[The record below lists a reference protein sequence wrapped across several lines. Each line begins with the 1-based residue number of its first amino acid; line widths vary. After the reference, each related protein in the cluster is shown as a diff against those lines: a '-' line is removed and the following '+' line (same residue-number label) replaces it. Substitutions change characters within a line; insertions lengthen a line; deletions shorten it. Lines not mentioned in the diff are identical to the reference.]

1 MQEAKLLRLYGTEI
15 GSRLLLGSSQYPSPA
30 IMAAAIRAGGAEIV
44 TVSLRRES
52 GLERAGQGFWS
63 IIRDLDI
70 RVLPNT
76 AGCRSVSE
84 AVTTAQMARE
94 VFETD
99 WIKLEVIGEEDSLQP
114 DVFGLVEAARILTAD
129 GFKVFPYTTEDLV
142 VAGRLVDAGCQVLM
156 PWGAPIG
163 SGRGL
168 NNLYALRSLRAH
180 VPDIP
185 LIIDAGIGRPS
196 HALQAMEMGFDAVL
210 LNTAVAK
217 AGRPAEMA
225 AAFKLAVEAGRLAYL
240 AEPIEPR
247 DMAAPST
254 PVLGMAFRD

>member
-1 MQEAKLLRLYGTEI
+1 MQEAKLLRLYGTDF